1 MRFTLQTFAAFVFRL
16 DAQAEVTAHGRWLSA
31 AVSREDNFEWGKLWG
46 YLLVICS
53 VVCKEN
59 LHFFPL
65 TLSFTEVF
73 CKFSPLKIRISQ
85 LIMFDY

>member
-59 LHFFPL
+59 LHFF
-65 TLSFTEVF
+65 
-73 CKFSPLKIRISQ
+73 RINTFIYRGFLQ
-85 LIMFDY
+85 IFPVEN